1 MDGKRVIGIDLGG
14 TKILAGVVDDRGQ
27 VERRREYPTPT
38 GSQDELLGGLDT
50 AIAELLTVDIAA
62 LGFGLP
68 SPIDQKAGRALQAV
82 NIPLDESVDFRGR
95 MRERFDLPVGIE
107 NDANAAAYA
116 EFRFG
121 AARDV
126 ETMVMLTLG
135 TGCGGGAVVDGKL
148 FRGWAEFGHMVI
160 VHDGI
165 PCQGTCT
172 GRGHLEPYVTGVA
185 ATKLA
190 HAEFGPAV
198 DAHRLVRL
206 ANEGEQRA
214 IEILDGIGRH
224 LGSGIGTLV
233 NIFNPELVV
242 IGGGFAAAGRLRAR
256 AGSCGHAPRS
266 PRSCG
271 RPDPDRPG
279 RARDRRRVDRRRSR
293 RVRRGRVSGS
303 RGLRDADREPG
314 RRHPARSR
322 GAALG

>member
-1 MDGKRVIGIDLGG
+1 MDGNRVIGVDLGG
-14 TKILAGVVDDRGQ
+14 TKILAGIVDDRGQ

-38 GSQDELLGGLDT
+38 ASQDELLGGLDA
-50 AIAELLTVDIAA
+50 AIEELLTDDIAA

-82 NIPLDESVDFRGR
+82 NIPLDETVDFRGR
-95 MRERFDLPVGIE
+95 MRDRFALPVGIE

-190 HAEFGPAV
+190 QAEFGPAV

-214 IEILDGIGRH
+214 VEILDGIGRH

-242 IGGGFAAAGRLRAR
+242 IGGGFAAAGDFVL
-256 AGSCGHAPRS
+256 
-266 PRSCG
+266 
-271 RPDPDRPG
+271 
-279 RARDRRRVDRRRSR
+279 
-293 RVRRGRVSGS
+293 
-303 RGLRDADREPG
+303 E
-314 RRHPARSR
+314 PAREVMR
-322 GAALG
+322 REALARVGYRIPIVRAELGTAAGLIGAGLVAFDTVG

>member
-1 MDGKRVIGIDLGG
+1 LDGNRVIGVDLGG

-38 GSQDELLGGLDT
+38 ASQDELLAGLDA
-50 AIAELLTVDIAA
+50 AIEELLTEDIAA

-95 MRERFDLPVGIE
+95 MRERFGLPVGIE

-116 EFRFG
+116 EFKFG

-190 HAEFGPAV
+190 QAEFGPAV

-214 IEILDGIGRH
+214 VEILDGIGRH

-242 IGGGFAAAGRLRAR
+242 IGGGFAAAGDFVL
-256 AGSCGHAPRS
+256 
-266 PRSCG
+266 
-271 RPDPDRPG
+271 
-279 RARDRRRVDRRRSR
+279 
-293 RVRRGRVSGS
+293 
-303 RGLRDADREPG
+303 E
-314 RRHPARSR
+314 PAREVMR
-322 GAALG
+322 REALAHAGDRIPIVRAELGTAAGLIGAGLVAFDAVG

>member
-1 MDGKRVIGIDLGG
+1 MDGNRVIGVDLGG

-27 VERRREYPTPT
+27 VERHREHLTPT
-38 GSQDELLGGLDT
+38 ASQDELLAGLDA
-50 AIAELLTVDIAA
+50 AIEELLTDDIAA

-95 MRERFDLPVGIE
+95 MRERFALPVGIE

-190 HAEFGPAV
+190 QAEFGPAV

-214 IEILDGIGRH
+214 VEILDGIGRH

-242 IGGGFAAAGRLRAR
+242 IGGGFAAAGDFVL
-256 AGSCGHAPRS
+256 
-266 PRSCG
+266 
-271 RPDPDRPG
+271 
-279 RARDRRRVDRRRSR
+279 
-293 RVRRGRVSGS
+293 
-303 RGLRDADREPG
+303 E
-314 RRHPARSR
+314 PAREVMR
-322 GAALG
+322 REALAHAGDRIPIVRAELGTAAGLIGAGLVAFDAVG

>member
-1 MDGKRVIGIDLGG
+1 LDGNRVIGVDLGG

-38 GSQDELLGGLDT
+38 ASQDELLAGLDA
-50 AIAELLTVDIAA
+50 AIEELLTDDIAG

-95 MRERFDLPVGIE
+95 MRERFGLPVGIE

-126 ETMVMLTLG
+126 ETIVMLTLG
-135 TGCGGGAVVDGKL
+135 TGCGGCAVVDGKL

-190 HAEFGPAV
+190 QAEFGPAV

-214 IEILDGIGRH
+214 VEILDGIGRH

-242 IGGGFAAAGRLRAR
+242 IGGGFAAAGDFVL
-256 AGSCGHAPRS
+256 
-266 PRSCG
+266 
-271 RPDPDRPG
+271 
-279 RARDRRRVDRRRSR
+279 
-293 RVRRGRVSGS
+293 
-303 RGLRDADREPG
+303 E
-314 RRHPARSR
+314 PAREVMR
-322 GAALG
+322 REALARVGYRIPIVRAELGTAAGLIGAGLVAFDTVG